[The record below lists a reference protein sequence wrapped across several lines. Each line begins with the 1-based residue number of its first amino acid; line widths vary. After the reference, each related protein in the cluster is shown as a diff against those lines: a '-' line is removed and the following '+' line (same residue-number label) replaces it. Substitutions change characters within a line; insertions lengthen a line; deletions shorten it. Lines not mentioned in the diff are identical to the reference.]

1 MALFKNGVE
10 VEDDWVAAE
19 EGAPVPAGGKV
30 ILSKQRFVAEHAELS
45 TRQAPIGLALEAG
58 EPLDGLEAD
67 LPRLALVVLRFP
79 KYTDGRLYSV
89 ARLLRDRHGYRGEL
103 RASGDVLRDQVTFML
118 RAGIDAFDVAHPGTI
133 AAIRAGETA
142 RVTHHYQPAS
152 AETREERPAG
162 RPWLR
167 LSAQPG

>member
-10 VEDDWVAAE
+10 VKDDWVVAE
-19 EGAPVPAGGKV
+19 EGTPVPSGGKV
-30 ILSKQRFVAEHAELS
+30 ILSKRRFVAERAELS
-45 TRQAPIGLALEAG
+45 ARNAPVGLVLEAG
-58 EPLDGLEAD
+58 ETVDGLEAD
-67 LPRLALVVLRFP
+67 ISRLALVVLRFP

-118 RAGIDAFDVAHPGTI
+118 RAGIDAFDVTHPGTI
-133 AAIRAGETA
+133 AAILAGETA

-152 AETREERPAG
+152 ADTREQRPAG

-167 LSAQPG
+167 LAVRPA